1 MVEGALTDRTQPA
14 LSVEAAF
21 LVVVDVSDDGDA
33 EDVSDFLVSGFELD
47 SPLDELFVACLLE
60 EPESPLTE
68 VIDEDSAPR
77 LSVL

>member
-14 LSVEAAF
+14 VSVETAF
-21 LVVVDVSDDGDA
+21 FVVVEVSADDDA
-33 EDVSDFLVSGFELD
+33 DDVSDFAVSDFALE
-47 SPLDELFVACLLE
+47 SPLDELFAGCLLE
-60 EPESPLTE
+60 EPGSLLPD

>member
-14 LSVEAAF
+14 VSVEADF
-21 LVVVDVSDDGDA
+21 FVVVAESAEVDGDDVSA
-33 EDVSDFLVSGFELD
+33 FAASDSEPD
-47 SPLDELFVACLLE
+47 SPLDELFAGLLE
-60 EPESPLTE
+60 EPESLLTD

>member
-14 LSVEAAF
+14 VSVEAAF
-21 LVVVDVSDDGDA
+21 FVVVDASDDDGA
-33 EDVSDFLVSGFELD
+33 ELVPDFAVSGFERE
-47 SPLDELFVACLLE
+47 SPLDELLVDCLVE

>member
-14 LSVEAAF
+14 VSVEAAF
-21 LVVVDVSDDGDA
+21 FVVVEVSDGDDD
-33 EDVSDFLVSGFELD
+33 ELLPDFAVSGFALE
-47 SPLDELFVACLLE
+47 SPLDELFVEGLFE
-60 EPESPLTE
+60 EPESPLTD

>member
-14 LSVEAAF
+14 LSVEADCF
-21 LVVVDVSDDGDA
+21 VVVEVSVDDDD
-33 EDVSDFLVSGFELD
+33 EPVSDFVAPGLALE
-47 SPLDELFVACLLE
+47 SPLDELLVDCLVE
-60 EPESPLTE
+60 DPSPLTE